1 MTCARVL
8 RPLLAKVPDGVRRE
22 LGSED
27 LPEAWAAHP
36 RTLADWARILGS
48 SKAMADYL
56 GRTLRDG
63 RWLAESLGPVLADF
77 ARYRNPAAHETVAGR
92 ADVIRWRGGTRCRAR
107 SCGRR
112 KAASLGSQ
120 TPPAQ
125 RILGIGC
132 EGVLA
137 KLAGVGAARS

>member
-1 MTCARVL
+1 MRDSVSSGAVELSKALEVTCARVL
-8 RPLLAKVPDGVRRE
+8 RPVLAKAPRQVRDGLRA
-22 LGSED
+22 ED

-36 RTLADWARILGS
+36 RTLADCARILGS

-56 GRTLRDG
+56 GRTRDG

-77 ARYRNPAAHETVAGR
+77 ARYRNPAAHEAVAGR
-92 ADVIRWRGGTRCRAR
+92 ADVIRWR
-107 SCGRR
+107 
-112 KAASLGSQ
+112 
-120 TPPAQ
+120 Q

-137 KLAGVGAARS
+137 KLAGVGATRT

>member
-1 MTCARVL
+1 MADPAFDLAPTLVELSKALEVTCARVL
-8 RPLLAKVPDGVRRE
+8 RPLLAKAPDAVRGGLRA
-22 LGSED
+22 ED

-56 GRTLRDG
+56 ARTLRDG

-77 ARYRNPAAHETVAGR
+77 ARYRNPAAHEAVAGR
-92 ADVIRWRGGTRCRAR
+92 ADVIRWR
-107 SCGRR
+107 
-112 KAASLGSQ
+112 
-120 TPPAQ
+120 Q

-137 KLAGVGAARS
+137 RLARVGAK

>member
-1 MTCARVL
+1 MKKRGTFLSLHSDGNVASVL
-8 RPLLAKVPDGVRRE
+8 DGIIKLGYDVAYGARPLRRVIQNLVEDVLAEHTARRN
-22 LGSED
+22 
-27 LPEAWAAHP
+27 
-36 RTLADWARILGS
+36 
-48 SKAMADYL
+48 L

-77 ARYRNPAAHETVAGR
+77 ARYRNPAAHEAVAGR
-92 ADVIRWRGGTRCRAR
+92 ADVIRWR
-107 SCGRR
+107 
-112 KAASLGSQ
+112 
-120 TPPAQ
+120 Q